1 MGGHWENFL
10 LIDIRITIFFN
21 WYSHNNFK
29 YCVMILNHREN
40 FQSTFSWLF
49 YLTTGQRSMD
59 FYFILFL
66 LPRKEL
72 DTSILNSKLASKLGF
87 NTGKFWV
94 VMSTWSWWCCNL
106 QVLVVGSQRMIMLLL
121 CCGTL
126 IQIWDNVSRIILSPR

>member
-1 MGGHWENFL
+1 
-10 LIDIRITIFFN
+10 
-21 WYSHNNFK
+21 
-29 YCVMILNHREN
+29 MILNHREK
-40 FQSTFSWLF
+40 FQSTFSWLS
-49 YLTTGQRSMD
+49 YLTTGQWSMD

-126 IQIWDNVSRIILSPR
+126 IQIWDNVSRIILSKVVKIGILGKIVGGRWDRGS